1 MSTNRIPV
9 QHIIS
14 SEIISK
20 IESLPQDSLTI
31 SEVCAFL
38 NELGID
44 VTVDKDITK
53 GYDRDS
59 SNIEGHSDMV
69 CRPKNELE
77 TAMTLAVFHQTRHP
91 LTVAA
96 GKTNLTGSATPE
108 GGGVLSTEKLISPF
122 PVLNSDAQTICTPVG
137 IYLEEMRKEVLL
149 QSQNRLHYP
158 VDPTSRNEAMVG
170 GTISCNASGFVPGP
184 QGATRYWT
192 ESLELITPQG
202 CKITAERNEF
212 ISENGEF
219 ILEFPKGEKTLSI
232 PTYPRPEIKNASGVF
247 SNESG
252 VLDFVDLIVGS
263 EGIFGIVTSVTFKVK
278 PMPKEFLELFFPLPG
293 EKQAVDFHHYLSQ
306 YWDGDLSQLS
316 ALEYFGYNCQNYM
329 DNRSYFFADDNEVGI
344 YLQIP
349 LYNEELE
356 EAAEKYLV
364 MLEKSKCGIQEDRI
378 LSLNNPE
385 NWKRFFTSR
394 HSIPANALDKTRQ
407 MDTWSILTDTIVPP
421 EKFGEFLKSAH
432 SILSTGSME
441 YLLFGHLGDCHLH
454 FHMIP
459 SKSRQKEALM
469 LYDKIVEESARLGGV
484 YSAEHGTGKRKRPD
498 FLRCYGEDAAE
509 QIRRCKETFDPNNI
523 LNKGNV
529 VYPSESFELA
539 NG

>member
-1 MSTNRIPV
+1 MTV
-9 QHIIS
+9 
-14 SEIISK
+14 
-20 IESLPQDSLTI
+20 LCTL
-31 SEVCAFL
+31 L
-38 NELGID
+38 NELGINATMD
-44 VTVDKDITK
+44 RDITK

-59 SNIEGHSDMV
+59 SNMEGRAELV
-69 CRPKNELE
+69 CRPKNEIE
-77 TAMTLAVFHQTRHP
+77 TAMTLAVFHQSRHP
-91 LTVAA
+91 LTVVA
-96 GKTNLTGSATPE
+96 GKTNLTGSATPN
-108 GGGVLSTEKLISPF
+108 GGGVLSMEKLKSPS
-122 PVLNSDAQTICTPVG
+122 PILNLDTHTICSPVG

-149 QSQNRLHYP
+149 QSQNMLHYP

-192 ESLELITPQG
+192 EGLEIITPQG
-202 CKITAERNEF
+202 CKITAKRNEH
-212 ISENGEF
+212 ISENGVF
-219 ILEFPKGEKTLSI
+219 FLQFPEGEKTLPI

-247 SNESG
+247 SNDSG

-278 PMPKEFLELFFPLPG
+278 PKPKDFLELFFTLPG
-293 EKQAVDFHHYLSQ
+293 EKQAVDFHQYLSQ
-306 YWDGDLSQLS
+306 YWGGDLSNVS

-329 DNRSYFFADDNEVGI
+329 DNRNYLFEDDNEVGI

-349 LYNEELE
+349 LFNEEIE
-356 EAAEKYLV
+356 AAAEKYLII
-364 MLEKSKCGIQEDRI
+364 LEKSCCGIQEDRI

-385 NWKRFFTSR
+385 NWNRFFESR
-394 HSIPANALDKTRQ
+394 HSIPANALEKTRQ

-421 EKFGEFLKSAH
+421 ENFGEFLNSAH
-432 SILSTGSME
+432 SILRDENME

-459 SKSRQKEALM
+459 SKSRQKEAIV

-498 FLRCYGEDAAE
+498 FLKCYGEDAAE
-509 QIRRCKETFDPNNI
+509 QIRRCKEAFDPNNI

-529 VYPSESFELA
+529 VYPSDHLELA
-539 NG
+539 DG